1 MPPKKPVILI
11 PSNILENNGLPGH
24 FVRDTYVQALIEIAD
39 CIPLLMP
46 VTRGQF
52 DLESVADRIDGILLT
67 GSPSN
72 VSPNHYGAER
82 VFDEKLLDLAR
93 DATTLPLIRRAIECD
108 LPLIAI
114 CRGFQELNVAMGG
127 SLHQKI
133 QELPGKRDHREPQ
146 STNLKIV
153 YETPAHKVKA
163 EKGGLFEKIGL
174 PAEFD
179 VNSLHQQG
187 VDRLGGGLFVEAVS
201 DDGII
206 EAVSVPE
213 KRFVLGVQWH
223 PEGDHYQN
231 PISQKIFRAFGD
243 AVRAHIAQGHGP
255 LCTRKSG
262 T

>member
-1 MPPKKPVILI
+1 MSKNKPVVLI

-24 FVRDTYVQALIEIAD
+24 FVRDTYVQALLDVAG

-46 VTRGQF
+46 VTHGKF
-52 DLESVADRIDGILLT
+52 DIDSVADRIDGILLT

-72 VSPNHYGAER
+72 VCPNHYGAER
-82 VFDEKLLDLAR
+82 IFDEKLLDLAR
-93 DATTLPLIRRAIECD
+93 DATTLPLIRRAID
-108 LPLIAI
+108 ADIPMIAI

-146 STNLKIV
+146 SANLKIV
-153 YETPAHKVKA
+153 YETAAHKVKT

-174 PAEFD
+174 PTEFD

-187 VDRLGGGLFVEAVS
+187 VDRLGNGLFVEAVS

-206 EAVSVPE
+206 EAVSIPN
-213 KRFVLGVQWH
+213 KRFILGVQWH

-231 PISQKIFRAFGD
+231 PTSQAIFKAYGD
-243 AVRAHIAQGHGP
+243 AVRGAQGNGA
-255 LCTRKSG
+255 LCSLKSG